1 MAPQRSNRNTSHFED
16 DDIHTD
22 LNIGGDHDDGDE
34 DEDED
39 EDRGDDIDDDDIE
52 DDDDGDDID
61 DDDDDDDDD
70 DGDDDDDD
78 GDDGDEDPDVDI
90 DEDSLRDIAGDGRV
104 PLSRLN
110 EVLEQNRQ
118 LMNLL
123 AQRGGGE
130 ANRGESTVETPEFD
144 LKAKQKERNE
154 KLLEGDADA
163 AAAIDDEIA
172 RHLISSASNAATAAA
187 QRALEQAE
195 TTRTIADLQR
205 RYPVLD
211 DSPGNKKFDRD
222 VLDAVVGLRTQY
234 MARGM
239 SMPEALRK
247 AAKFVCGGRGAAEG
261 AESRG
266 RAPRNE
272 RTLAQKREALRR
284 ARAQPPRVSGVG
296 ASGRTAVRGLSEE
309 ELARMPDGK
318 FKAIPERERRAARG
332 DFIEPRGSRKR

>member
-61 DDDDDDDDD
+61 DDEDDDDDDDD

-78 GDDGDEDPDVDI
+78 DDDGDEDPDVDI

-123 AQRGGGE
+123 AQRGGVE
-130 ANRGESTVETPEFD
+130 TNRSEGTVETPEFD

-154 KLLEGDADA
+154 K
-163 AAAIDDEIA
+163 I
-172 RHLISSASNAATAAA
+172 
-187 QRALEQAE
+187 
-195 TTRTIADLQR
+195 
-205 RYPVLD
+205 
-211 DSPGNKKFDRD
+211 
-222 VLDAVVGLRTQY
+222 
-234 MARGM
+234 
-239 SMPEALRK
+239 
-247 AAKFVCGGRGAAEG
+247 
-261 AESRG
+261 G
-266 RAPRNE
+266 RAH
-272 RTLAQKREALRR
+272 
-284 ARAQPPRVSGVG
+284 V
-296 ASGRTAVRGLSEE
+296 
-309 ELARMPDGK
+309 
-318 FKAIPERERRAARG
+318 
-332 DFIEPRGSRKR
+332 